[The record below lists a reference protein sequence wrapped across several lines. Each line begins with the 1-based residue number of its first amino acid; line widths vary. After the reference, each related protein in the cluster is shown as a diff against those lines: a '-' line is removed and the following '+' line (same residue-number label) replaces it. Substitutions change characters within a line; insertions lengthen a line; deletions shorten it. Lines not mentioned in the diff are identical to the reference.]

1 LLILVCSLLLC
12 AYFFLF
18 FIFPH
23 SNIKL
28 ALESFE
34 TSLDHF
40 VLIRA
45 FWRISCCESP
55 FLSGKKMKEEN
66 FSPPKTQAYNY
77 LYSLR
82 ETIMFVEFHKGNTHV
97 IAHVTLTRKPSNN
110 FTKFCVKGYV
120 S

>member
-1 LLILVCSLLLC
+1 
-12 AYFFLF
+12 
-18 FIFPH
+18 
-23 SNIKL
+23 
-28 ALESFE
+28 
-34 TSLDHF
+34 
-40 VLIRA
+40 
-45 FWRISCCESP
+45 
-55 FLSGKKMKEEN
+55 MKEEN

-110 FTKFCVKGYV
+110 LPKFCVKGYV